1 MNKAVLEQGDVKQE
15 SQLVISPRQSG
26 CIIANTLIGVAV
38 LTLPRVVTHQAEEAG
53 WLSLLLGALFSTI
66 ILFILTNLSFRFPQ
80 QTILEYTTALFSPK
94 QKGKFRWGYL
104 VSIPIIFIF
113 IIYLLLTAA
122 LVKRTF
128 GEVVVTAVLTNT
140 PLEVIIL
147 TMMATVF
154 FMTIH
159 EVDAL
164 ARVNEILLPIVVVP
178 ILLIALSSFQNFN
191 WEFFLPV
198 WPMIS
203 LRDFFLGV
211 LLTTY
216 AYYGFELY
224 FVFSAHTATTKKT
237 MYFNLLGMLIPT
249 LIYLLVVIA
258 CIGVFGK
265 EELDILMWPTL
276 ELVKTTQIQ
285 GVILERMESAFL
297 GVWVAAVFTTA
308 ANFHFAAIILI
319 SKLFHIEKH
328 KRWINLAIMPIIYWF
343 SLRPQS
349 IIELFEM
356 QIFICFMGIPF
367 CLVLPFVLFI
377 VAKLRKF
384 EIQQDALKRGWAE
397 K

>member
-1 MNKAVLEQGDVKQE
+1 MSKPVQESGGAREE
-15 SQLVISPRQSG
+15 SQLVISPRQS
-26 CIIANTLIGVAV
+26 CSIIASTLIGVAV
-38 LTLPRVVTHQAEEAG
+38 LTLPRVVTKQVGEAG
-53 WLSLLLGALFSTI
+53 WFAVLLGAIVSALSLSLLTS
-66 ILFILTNLSFRFPQ
+66 LSYRFPK
-80 QTILEYTTALFSPK
+80 QTILEYTTTLFSPK
-94 QKGKFRWGYL
+94 RKGKFRWGYL
-104 VSIPIIFIF
+104 VSIPFNLIFIS
-113 IIYLLLTAA
+113 YLLLTAA

-128 GEVVVTAVLTNT
+128 GEVVVTAVLTET

-164 ARVNEILLPIVVVP
+164 ARVNEILLPIIVFP
-178 ILLIALSSFQNFN
+178 ILVIALFSYQNFT
-191 WEFFLPV
+191 WEFILPV
-198 WPMIS
+198 WPMLS
-203 LRDFFLGV
+203 LHDFFLGV
-211 LLTTY
+211 LLSIY
-216 AYYGFELY
+216 AYYGFEIY
-224 FVFSAHTATTKKT
+224 SVYSAYTITSKKT
-237 MYFNLLGMLIPT
+237 MHLNQLGILVPT

-265 EELDILMWPTL
+265 EELEILMWPTL

-319 SKLFHIEKH
+319 SRLFQLEKY

-343 SLRPQS
+343 ALLPQS

-356 QIFICFMGIPF
+356 QRIISFMGIPF
-367 CLVLPFVLFI
+367 VLVLPVTLFI
-377 VAKLRKF
+377 LAKLRKF
-384 EIQQDALKRGWAE
+384 EIQADELKRG
-397 K
+397 